1 MLYFYVMKTTK
12 EYLTANR
19 QVIIGNLTKVFKFE
33 SIELKDLMASFVQY
47 LNENDY
53 DLSEMFIDSV
63 VNEMYYE
70 YQNNNFKIDACSTNN
85 VAMDNHSEMLRQ
97 RNINTNNL
105 HN

>member
-1 MLYFYVMKTTK
+1 MKTTK

-19 QVIIGNLTKVFKFE
+19 QVIISELIKAFKFE
-33 SIELKDLMASFVQY
+33 SIELKDLMTSFVQY

-63 VNEMYYE
+63 VNEMYFE
-70 YQNNNFKIDACSTNN
+70 YQSNNFKIDACSTNN
-85 VAMDNHSEMLRQ
+85 VSMDNHSEMLRQ